1 MRGVRPAAVIALLL
15 LLPAAGPAADRPVV
29 RVGSKSFTESYVLA
43 EIVAQVVEQTGE
55 ARVER
60 KLGLGGTGIVHAA
73 LASGEIDV
81 YPEFT
86 GTIARAI
93 LKEPAVITVASML
106 VRLRDCA
113 LLVHESLGF
122 KTTLAHAVDL
132 T

>member
-15 LLPAAGPAADRPVV
+15 LLPAGGPAADRPVV

-81 YPEFT
+81 YPEYT
-86 GTIARAI
+86 GTIARTI
-93 LKEPAVITVASML
+93 LKEPAVTTVAAMRA
-106 VRLRDCA
+106 RLRERG
-113 LLVHESLGF
+113 LVVTEPLDRKSTRLNSSHL
-122 KTTLAHAVDL
+122 
-132 T
+132 